1 LFESVVKST
10 QAPLHRV
17 NPLLQVIVQEPE
29 THAGWALATLVE
41 QTTLQ
46 VPQFFVSVEVLT
58 QAPLQRVGV
67 VAGQPD
73 AHA

>member
-1 LFESVVKST
+1 LFASLVKST
-10 QAPLHRV
+10 QAPLHRL
-17 NPLLQVIVQEPE
+17 NPVRHVIVQEPE
-29 THAGWALATLVE
+29 THAGRALATLVE
-41 QTTLQ
+41 QNVPHT
-46 VPQFFVSVEVLT
+46 PQFLGSVVVST